1 MFKSLNVYSLYN
13 HLKSEC
19 KYTIV
24 KEALSSLLVFI
35 FTNPIP
41 ERDAD
46 YVTLQIKL
54 FLRLQSQF
62 LLSLPKNQDRI

>member
-1 MFKSLNVYSLYN
+1 MYSL
-13 HLKSEC
+13 LLCGC

-46 YVTLQIKL
+46 YLTLLIKL

-62 LLSLPKNQDRI
+62 LLSLPKNQDKI